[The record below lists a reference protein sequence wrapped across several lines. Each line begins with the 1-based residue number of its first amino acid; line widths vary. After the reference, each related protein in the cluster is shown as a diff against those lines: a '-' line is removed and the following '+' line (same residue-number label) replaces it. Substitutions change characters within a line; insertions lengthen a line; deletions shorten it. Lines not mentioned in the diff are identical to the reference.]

1 MEVGTLFYGLLQGR
15 NLILISVL
23 HFYQN
28 NHSFFSVW
36 ICSHIWI
43 PKSQR
48 LASTEQMFGTPYY
61 SGLLIEQDMACNRR
75 SCNGRIKFRL
85 DVNRAPSAARLV
97 FPLNVILYFD
107 IANVTYFTSI
117 IAILIILMMKMKV
130 YMKTFLQL
138 NVLAIIKCEKS
149 HLEYTKMKGKP

>member
-1 MEVGTLFYGLLQGR
+1 MEVGTLFYGLLQGK
-15 NLILISVL
+15 NLFLLPVFHYYL
-23 HFYQN
+23 NH
-28 NHSFFSVW
+28 HSFSSVW

-85 DVNRAPSAARLV
+85 DVNRAPSAARLI
-97 FPLNVILYFD
+97 FLNNVKLYFN
-107 IANVTYFTSI
+107 A
-117 IAILIILMMKMKV
+117 M
-130 YMKTFLQL
+130 
-138 NVLAIIKCEKS
+138 
-149 HLEYTKMKGKP
+149 